1 MASSATL
8 SVWRMF
14 GSSSTTRM
22 CMAGPTTDR
31 VRVLGSLLWHT
42 RAGKGNRAEF
52 SADGAEPAQRLVQD
66 LSIRVGEAKV
76 AFPAGTCD
84 DTFGEGN
91 AAGMVGGCCSCR
103 CLFSCATRNCSKLD
117 LASGSFG
124 RIWRAVSRWYR
135 ASSFCPWTANRTP
148 RGLETGTQLVIDPS
162 CVPVFARAPT
172 DCAKVQ
178 QRSA

>member
-31 VRVLGSLLWHT
+31 VRVSGSVLWHT

-52 SADGAEPAQRLVQD
+52 SVVGAEPAHRLVQD
-66 LSIRVGEAKV
+66 MSIRVGEAEV
-76 AFPAGTCD
+76 AFPAGSCD

-91 AAGMVGGCCSCR
+91 AAER
-103 CLFSCATRNCSKLD
+103 PRNSPPVPGTP
-117 LASGSFG
+117 ARGH
-124 RIWRAVSRWYR
+124 
-135 ASSFCPWTANRTP
+135 RT
-148 RGLETGTQLVIDPS
+148 
-162 CVPVFARAPT
+162 
-172 DCAKVQ
+172 
-178 QRSA
+178 